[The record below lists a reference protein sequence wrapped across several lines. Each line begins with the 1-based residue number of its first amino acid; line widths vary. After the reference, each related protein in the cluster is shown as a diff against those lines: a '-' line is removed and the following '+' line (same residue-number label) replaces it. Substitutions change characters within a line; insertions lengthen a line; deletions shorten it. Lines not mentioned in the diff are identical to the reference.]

1 MAITVYFVRHG
12 QTYLNRYHRVQ
23 GWSDA
28 PLTSQGRTDAQRTGK
43 VLSGVDFDYLFSSD
57 LARTMET
64 ARLLLA
70 ASNNSKIKAPTPTP
84 AFREEF
90 FGFFEGLD
98 SAMLT
103 NFLGAKTGFDNFADM
118 FSKLGPDTLK
128 DRVAAADPYQ
138 DAENHVQFWNRVSK
152 GIDHLRSLPDGSTVV
167 VVSHGVTIR
176 SITEHYGYHTTES
189 VKNGSMTRLTLT
201 PTDTHVD
208 FYNQL
213 ELPE

>member
-28 PLTSQGRTDAQRTGK
+28 PLTKQGQADAKRTGK
-43 VLSGVDFDYLFSSD
+43 VLSAVDFNYLFSSD

-70 ASNNSKIKAPTPTP
+70 VNDHTDIKVPTPTP

-90 FGFFEGLD
+90 FGYFEGLE
-98 SAMLT
+98 SSLLT
-103 NFLGAKTGFDNFADM
+103 NFLGAETSFENFADM
-118 FSKLGPDTLK
+118 FSKLGPDALK
-128 DRVAAADPYQ
+128 DRVAAADPYK
-138 DAENHVQFWNRVSK
+138 DAENHIQFWNRVGK
-152 GIDHLRSLPDGSTVV
+152 GLDHLRSLPDGSTAV

-176 SITEHYGYHTTES
+176 SIVEHYGYHTTES
-189 VKNGSMTRLTLT
+189 AKNGSITRLSLT
-201 PTDTHVD
+201 PATTHVD

>member
-28 PLTSQGRTDAQRTGK
+28 PLTSQGKTDAKRTGK
-43 VLSGVDFDYLFSSD
+43 VLSGVGFDYLFSSD

-70 ASNNSKIKAPTPTP
+70 ASNNSQIKAPTPTP

-103 NFLGAKTGFDNFADM
+103 NFLGAETRFDNFADM

-128 DRVAAADPYQ
+128 DRVAAADPYK

-152 GIDHLRSLPDGSTVV
+152 GIDHLRSLPDGSTAV

-176 SITEHYGYHTTES
+176 SIAEHYGYHTTES

-201 PTDTHVD
+201 TADTHVD